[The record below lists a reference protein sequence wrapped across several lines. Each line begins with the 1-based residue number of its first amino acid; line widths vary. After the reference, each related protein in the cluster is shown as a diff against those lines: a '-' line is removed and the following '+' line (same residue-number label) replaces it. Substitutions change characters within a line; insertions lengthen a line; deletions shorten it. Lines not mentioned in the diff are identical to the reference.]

1 MKPLLLAAVLAAAP
15 ATPQKSPAPDAG
27 LTQAAQPSLTV
38 PGGKFLRAR
47 SGNTAVAQMFAPGI
61 AELSLAEKRVAWSLT
76 LAAHA
81 GEDIALDQLG
91 WKLVPAKQ
99 LLEGVWLFGRDAQSA
114 ASGFD
119 GKLAD
124 YLLRFYGHGGN
135 HDSTTGQKFVPAF
148 TAEQLAAGASR
159 ALKAGAPWTVKDEAA
174 LQAWLQDLTPTLF
187 DASFEPQLTSKAPP
201 PGQDLLTASSN
212 TAYGP
217 GVTEKDLVGFKEKYP
232 LNSRVVKQD
241 GKLTEQVFRAG
252 TPDGKVKPGLYAKEL
267 SRVIAHLQEAMK
279 SAEPAQKAALGK
291 LVRYFQTGSPKDWDA
306 YNIAWLK
313 VDPKVDA
320 NLGFIETYVDPRG
333 HKGQWEG
340 LVNYRDTAENQI
352 MVLMGQKAQYFEDR
366 LPWPQKYR
374 RKKVSPPVAKAI
386 NLITSNPEPPAG
398 INLPNEQH
406 IREKYGSKSV
416 MITNVMDAASA
427 VTRLPLALEFSRTA
441 EDREQAQK
449 YSVTARKWLVA
460 FHEVLGHASG
470 QVDPKL
476 KGQSPSVF
484 LKEYDNTLEEARADL
499 IALWH
504 AFDPALA
511 ELSPDHEAIARQMYR
526 DFLVEGL
533 TNLRRVE
540 TGNAFEEDHQRGH
553 HMTVTFLEE
562 KGAVK
567 QVTEN
572 GRTYLTV
579 PDYAKMR
586 EAVGEL
592 LSKLMVI
599 KATGDYEG
607 IRALVQEKGI
617 HFDPKLRDEVARR
630 VKAVDVPTVL
640 LLNSPR
646 VIPVLDAKGALVDL
660 KEDTTQAFVD
670 QHLERSLLGRLSPS
684 EASRV
689 AAKVAGS
696 PDAVRE
702 AFKELGPDTAP
713 APTPAK
719 KGAAPVKSTP

>member
-1 MKPLLLAAVLAAAP
+1 MKPLLLAAVLASTP
-15 ATPQKSPAPDAG
+15 ASAAPDAG
-27 LTQAAQPSLTV
+27 PAQAAQPTLTV

-47 SGNTAVAQMFAPGI
+47 SGNIAIGQLFAPGI
-61 AELSLAEKRVAWSLT
+61 AELTPAEKRVAWSLT

-81 GEDIALDQLG
+81 GEDIALDQMG
-91 WKLVPAKQ
+91 WKLVPVKQ
-99 LLEGVWLFGRDAQSA
+99 LLEGVWLFGRDPKSA

-119 GKLAD
+119 GKLVD
-124 YLLRFYGHGGN
+124 YLLRFYGYSGN
-135 HDSTTGQKFVPAF
+135 HDATTGQKFVPTF
-148 TAEQLAAGASR
+148 TPEELSAAASRALAAGA
-159 ALKAGAPWTVKDEAA
+159 PWAVKDDAA
-174 LQAWLQDLTPTLF
+174 LQAWLQELKPTLF

-217 GVTEKDLVGFKEKYP
+217 GVTQKDLVGFQEKNP

-279 SAEPAQKAALGK
+279 SAEPAQKTALGK

-306 YNIAWLK
+306 YNIAWLQ

-333 HKGQWEG
+333 HKGLWEG
-340 LVNYRDTAENQI
+340 LINYRDSKENQI

-366 LPWPQKYR
+366 LPWPEKYR
-374 RKKVSPPVAKAI
+374 RKKVAPPVAKAI

-427 VTRLPLALEFSRTA
+427 VTRLPLAIEFSRTE
-441 EDREQAQK
+441 EDREQARR

-499 IALWH
+499 VALWH

-511 ELSPDHEAIARQMYR
+511 ELSPDHDAIARQMYR

-540 TGNAFEEDHQRGH
+540 QGDAFEEDHQRGH

-562 KGAVK
+562 KGVVK

-592 LSKLMVI
+592 LSRLMVI

-607 IRALVQEKGI
+607 IRALVQQKGI
-617 HFDPKLRDEVARR
+617 HFDPKLRDEVVRR
-630 VKAVDVPTVL
+630 VKAVDVPTVM
-640 LLNSPR
+640 LLNSPH
-646 VIPVLDAKGALVDL
+646 VVPVLDAKGEVVDL
-660 KEDTTQAFVD
+660 KEDATQAFVD
-670 QHLERSLLGRLSPS
+670 QHLERSLLGRLSP
-684 EASRV
+684 AQARV
-689 AAKVAGS
+689 IAAKVAGA
-696 PDAVRE
+696 PGAVRD
-702 AFKELGPDTAP
+702 AFKALGPDAAAAP
-713 APTPAK
+713 APT
-719 KGAAPVKSTP
+719 KGAAPRKPTP

>member
-15 ATPQKSPAPDAG
+15 STPPASPAPA
-27 LTQAAQPSLTV
+27 TPTAQARQPSLTV

-47 SGNTAVAQMFAPGI
+47 SGSTAVAQMFAPGV
-61 AELSLAEKRVAWSLT
+61 AELSAAEKRVAWSLT

-81 GEDIALDQLG
+81 GEDIAYDQLG
-91 WKLVPAKQ
+91 WKLVPAKR
-99 LLEGVWLFGRDAQSA
+99 LLEGAWLFGRDAQSEK
-114 ASGFD
+114 SGFD
-119 GKLAD
+119 AKLAD

-135 HDSTTGQKFVPAF
+135 HDTTTGQKFVPGF
-148 TAEQLAAGASR
+148 TAEQLDAAATRALAAGA
-159 ALKAGAPWTVKDEAA
+159 PYPVKDEAA
-174 LQAWLQDLTPTLF
+174 LKVWLQDLKPTLF
-187 DASFEPQLTSKAPP
+187 DAAFEPQLTSKAPP

-217 GVTEKDLVGFKEKYP
+217 GVTLKDLEGFQEKYL
-232 LNSRVVKQD
+232 LNSRVVKEN
-241 GKLTEQVFRAG
+241 GKLVEQVFRAG

-279 SAEPAQKAALGK
+279 SAEPAHKAALGR

-320 NLGFIETYVDPRG
+320 NLGFIESYVDPRG
-333 HKGQWEG
+333 NKGLWEG
-340 LVNYRDTAENQI
+340 LIHYRDARENQI
-352 MVLMGQKAQYFEDR
+352 MVLMGRKAQYFEDR
-366 LPWPQKYR
+366 LPWPAQYR
-374 RKKVSPPVAKAI
+374 RKKVALPVANAV
-386 NLITSNPEPPAG
+386 NLITAYPQPPAG

-406 IREKYGSKSV
+406 VREKHGSKSV
-416 MITNVMDAASA
+416 MVTNVMEAASA

-441 EDREQAQK
+441 EEREQAQK
-449 YSVTARKWLVA
+449 YSVTARKWLVS

-470 QVDPKL
+470 QVDAKL

-499 IALWH
+499 VALWH

-511 ELSPDHEAIARQMYR
+511 ELSPDHDAIAKQMYR

-540 TGNAFEEDHQRGH
+540 TGDAFEEDHQRGH

-562 KGAVK
+562 KGVVK
-567 QVTEN
+567 PVVEN

-579 PDYAKMR
+579 TDYAKMR

-592 LSKLMVI
+592 LSRLMVF
-599 KATGDYEG
+599 KATGDYDG
-607 IRALVQEKGI
+607 IRTLVQEKGI

-646 VIPVLDAKGALVDL
+646 VVPVLDAKGDVVDL
-660 KEDTTQAFVD
+660 KEDSTQAFVD
-670 QHLERSLLGRLSPS
+670 QHLERSLLGQLSPA
-684 EASRV
+684 EARSV
-689 AAKVAGS
+689 APKLAAS
-696 PDAVRE
+696 PDALRE
-702 AFKELGPDTAP
+702 AFRELGAETTSAP
-713 APTPAK
+713 PAT
-719 KGAAPVKSTP
+719 KGAAPKKSTP